1 LNELLVDLN
10 LDQLTFRH
18 TPIDS
23 AVMAKEVDKGSGLTA
38 LRDWVLSAD
47 AETIAVGDGEPDLAM
62 FRVAT
67 RAFAPANVACRRQA
81 RLLGCQIAAQSDQ
94 RGLLEIAQMIV
105 HPQGGRRPQCSDL
118 SPRSDDELFFTVLR
132 EADGNRA
139 AQLVNALLH
148 PASYGLLIRS

>member
-1 LNELLVDLN
+1 
-10 LDQLTFRH
+10 
-18 TPIDS
+18 
-23 AVMAKEVDKGSGLTA
+23 
-38 LRDWVLSAD
+38 
-47 AETIAVGDGEPDLAM
+47 
-62 FRVAT
+62 
-67 RAFAPANVACRRQA
+67 
-81 RLLGCQIAAQSDQ
+81 
-94 RGLLEIAQMIV
+94 MIV